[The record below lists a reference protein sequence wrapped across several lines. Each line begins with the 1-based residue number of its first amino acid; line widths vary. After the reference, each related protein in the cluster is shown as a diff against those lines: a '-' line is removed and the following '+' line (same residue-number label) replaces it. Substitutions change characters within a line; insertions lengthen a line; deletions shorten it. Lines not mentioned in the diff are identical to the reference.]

1 MIKRRLTVLVGLADG
16 LEQRLD
22 DDGIDRTRP
31 KTRGDCV
38 DAPRPCPWVGCRHH
52 LYLEVSKAGSI
63 KLNFGRLELEDFK
76 ETCSLDVADRGAL
89 WGQEVGA
96 LLGVT
101 RQAVDFVE
109 SQALVA
115 LKRRVQL

>member
-1 MIKRRLTVLVGLADG
+1 MIRRRLTVLTGLAEG

-31 KTRGDCV
+31 KTRGDCA

-52 LYLEVSKAGSI
+52 LYLEVRKAGAL
-63 KLNFGRLELEDFK
+63 KLNFGRLELEDLE

-89 WGQEVGA
+89 WAAKVGE

-101 RQAVDFVE
+101 KQAIDYLE
-109 SQALVA
+109 GRAIGA